1 MSFPQLLL
9 FVVLVT
15 CGFLCVANAS
25 MEAKRMGSEFLGKRS
40 RMDAA
45 DLISGL
51 WDDEAQPR
59 PSAARAR
66 FLRTAAALNRLG
78 ALEDDDDALEA
89 SPLMSDLSAAAL
101 FAKTKRI
108 GSEFLGKRSSSDLV
122 QKRMGS
128 EFLGRRKRETANQGG
143 VFPPPLVGPL
153 GA

>member
-1 MSFPQLLL
+1 MSLPQFLLL
-9 FVVLVT
+9 VVLVT

-51 WDDEAQPR
+51 WDEEAQPR
-59 PSAARAR
+59 LPSAARAR

-78 ALEDDDDALEA
+78 ALEDDDDAFEA

-101 FAKTKRI
+101 FAKQKRI
-108 GSEFLGKRSSSDLV
+108 GSEFLGKRSSSDMV

-128 EFLGRRKRETANQGG
+128 EFLGRRKRDAVQG
-143 VFPPPLVGPL
+143 VFPPPVVGPL

>member
-1 MSFPQLLL
+1 MSLPQLLL
-9 FVVLVT
+9 LVVLVT

-51 WDDEAQPR
+51 WEEDGQPR
-59 PSAARAR
+59 PSAARVR

-101 FAKTKRI
+101 YAKQKRI
-108 GSEFLGKRSSSDLV
+108 GSEFLGKRSSADLV

-128 EFLGRRKRETANQGG
+128 EFLGRRKRDAVHGD
-143 VFPPPLVGPL
+143 FPPPVVGPL
-153 GA
+153 DA